1 MSRPEKGSEVEV
13 LVDSLAFGGR
23 GVARL
28 DDFVLFV
35 DRALPG
41 DRVRARVT
49 KVKRSYGEATTVET
63 LEPGPN
69 RVVAPCP
76 HFGACGGCK
85 WQDLDYSAQLVWKAQ
100 QIADVLERIGHQS
113 GFVQDPIVPAIRTYG
128 YRNKLEFSFG
138 ETEDGPALGFHRAGR
153 WDEIMPVNAC
163 LLMSEA
169 GNEARR
175 VVEAWARR
183 INGEIWDRRSNTGY
197 LRHLVCRASD
207 RTGELLLTLVTAPGE
222 LPQSTWLV
230 DELAERVPGCVGLLH
245 ATTSGVAE
253 VTHGLATKV
262 VFGRDWYEERLL
274 GLRLKVS
281 SGAFLQTNTEMC
293 EKLYE
298 MAIEEAGLGGDEI
311 VWDLYSG
318 IGSIALALAASAGH
332 VYGVEVVPEAVE
344 RAVDNAERNGVMNAE
359 FVQGDVAKAVRPL
372 LEAGMPSPDV
382 VVLDP
387 PRAGLTP
394 KAVRRVLELEPQ
406 RIVYVSCNPTTL
418 AGNAELL
425 AEGGYRLERV
435 RPVDMFPHTHHVEC
449 VARFE
454 AVPTS

>member
-63 LEPGPN
+63 LVPGPD
-69 RVVAPCP
+69 RVKAPCP

-85 WQDLDYSAQLVWKAQ
+85 WQDLDYAAQQVWKAQ
-100 QIADVLERIGHQS
+100 QIADVLKRIGHQS
-113 GFVQDPIVPAIRTYG
+113 DFVQDPIVPAIRTYG

-138 ETEDGPALGFHRAGR
+138 ETEEGPALGFHRAGR
-153 WDEIMPVNAC
+153 WDEIMPVSAC

-175 VVEAWARR
+175 VVESWARR
-183 INGEIWDRRSNTGY
+183 SNGEIWDRRSNTGY
-197 LRHLVCRASD
+197 LRHLVCRVSD

-253 VTHGLATKV
+253 VTHGLATKL

-298 MAIEEAGLGGDEI
+298 IAIEEAGLGGDEI

-318 IGSIALALAASAGH
+318 IGSIALALAAHAGH
-332 VYGVEVVPEAVE
+332 VYGIEVVPEAVE

-359 FVQGDVAKAVRPL
+359 FIQGDVAKAVRPL

-435 RPVDMFPHTHHVEC
+435 RPVDMFPHTAHVEC

-454 AVPTS
+454 AVPSS

>member
-1 MSRPEKGSEVEV
+1 M
-13 LVDSLAFGGR
+13 DSLAFGGR

-63 LEPGPN
+63 LVAGPD

-85 WQDLDYSAQLVWKAQ
+85 WQDLDYNAQQVWKAQ
-100 QIADVLERIGHQS
+100 QIADVLQRIGHQDD
-113 GFVQDPIVPAIRTYG
+113 FVQDPIVPAIRTYG

-138 ETEDGPALGFHRAGR
+138 ETEEGPSLGFHRAGR
-153 WDEIMPVNAC
+153 WDEIMPVTAC

-253 VTHGLATKV
+253 VTHGLQSKL

-293 EKLYE
+293 ERLYE
-298 MAIEEAGLGGDEI
+298 IAIEEAGLGGDEI

-318 IGSIALALAASAGH
+318 IGSIALAMAASAGH
-332 VYGVEVVPEAVE
+332 VYGIEVVPEAVE

-406 RIVYVSCNPTTL
+406 RIIYVSCNPTTL

-454 AVPTS
+454 AVSTS

>member
-1 MSRPEKGSEVEV
+1 MPRPEKGSEVEV

-63 LEPGPN
+63 LVAGPD

-85 WQDLDYSAQLVWKAQ
+85 WQDLDYNAQQVWKAQ
-100 QIADVLERIGHQS
+100 QIADVLQRIGHQDD
-113 GFVQDPIVPAIRTYG
+113 FVQDPIVPAIRTYG

-138 ETEDGPALGFHRAGR
+138 ETEECPSLGFHRAGR
-153 WDEIMPVNAC
+153 WDEIMPVTAC

-253 VTHGLATKV
+253 VTHGLQSKL

-293 EKLYE
+293 ERLYE
-298 MAIEEAGLGGDEI
+298 IAIEEAGLGGDEI

-318 IGSIALALAASAGH
+318 IGSIALAMAASAGH
-332 VYGVEVVPEAVE
+332 VYGIEVVPEAVE

-406 RIVYVSCNPTTL
+406 RIIYVSCNPTTL

-454 AVPTS
+454 AVSTS